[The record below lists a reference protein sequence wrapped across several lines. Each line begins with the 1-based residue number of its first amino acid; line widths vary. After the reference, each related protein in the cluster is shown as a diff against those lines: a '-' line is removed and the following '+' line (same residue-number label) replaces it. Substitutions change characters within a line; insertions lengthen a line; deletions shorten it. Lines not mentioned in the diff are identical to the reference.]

1 MHELIEKLAGFFD
14 QGGPLLWA
22 ILALSTLMWA
32 LILERYWFVR
42 RRLPVLRAE
51 LSSAWRD
58 RDARAGAASQRL
70 MLALIERLES
80 ELSRFLLSIRSLTS
94 ILPMLGLL
102 GTVSGMIKVFEVITV
117 FGTGNTRGMAAGI
130 SEALITTLAGLL
142 TALPGLYLVSGLEGR
157 ATREVDRFALEM
169 AES

>member
-1 MHELIEKLAGFFD
+1 MHELVEKLAGFFD

-32 LILERYWFVR
+32 LILERYLFVR
-42 RRLPVLRAE
+42 TRLPRLRAE
-51 LSSAWRD
+51 LGVAWRK
-58 RDARAGAASQRL
+58 REARTGAASQRL

-80 ELSRFLLSIRSLTS
+80 ELGRFLLPIRSLTS